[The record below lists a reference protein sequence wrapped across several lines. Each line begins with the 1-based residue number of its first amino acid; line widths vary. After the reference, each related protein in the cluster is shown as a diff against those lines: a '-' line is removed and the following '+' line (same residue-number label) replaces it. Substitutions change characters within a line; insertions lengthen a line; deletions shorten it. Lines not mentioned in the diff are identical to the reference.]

1 MSPETFTPDTLV
13 PKPTLW
19 QRVRSVFRFLR
30 THPKS
35 TIGGLVA
42 LFFVWAIFAV
52 TRPAQP
58 TFVTAAA
65 ERGDLRQTV
74 EAVGTV
80 VSEKDLE
87 LQFPST
93 DVVAQVLVKEGDHVK
108 SGQRLATLRSGT
120 LSASVAAASASVQSA
135 EAALRALEEGS
146 RPEDI
151 AIAEASVANK
161 RASLQ
166 VSQQSLKSAE
176 DNLNIAQSKLLALQS
191 EANIGLS
198 GQVSTAAST
207 ISQQLGV
214 SKTAIQVAQGAF
226 NANDVSDAVVKSS
239 PAGYDTLRANMTST
253 LADLSTAQVS
263 AAPST
268 YKDALTQYQKARSLV
283 ASTASIMNRA
293 YDIMSGLPQ
302 TAYFTNTSQETNKAT
317 LATQRS
323 YVQSALSTLD
333 SSLQSLQDASA
344 TYDTRIATQQ
354 AEIVSLQGTRDRA
367 KADIVTYETSLRI
380 EEAQLALKKAPARQT
395 DIDSARARVRQAQ
408 ADLARAA
415 AQVRDTLLTAPVDG
429 VITKVN
435 VKVGQ
440 IRPTTEPSITM
451 LGISPY
457 RIEMFTSEVDIPKV
471 YLGQSGSI
479 VLDAFRNDPFAL
491 VVGEIDAAA
500 TDKDGVPKYRVK
512 MDFLK
517 PVDTLKVGMTG
528 DAEITTG
535 MRSDVV
541 SVPLR
546 AVIEREDGTHYVR
559 VLNADGVTFEERTVT
574 TGIEG
579 EGGNVEVT
587 GIEEGEM
594 VIVLIKQ

>member
-1 MSPETFTPDTLV
+1 MSPETLASDTLV
-13 PKPTLW
+13 ARPSLW
-19 QRVRSVFRFLR
+19 HRIRTPFRWMR
-30 THPKS
+30 RHPKS
-35 TIGGLVA
+35 TVA
-42 LFFVWAIFAV
+42 GFVTLFFAWAVYGV

-58 TFVTAAA
+58 TYVTAAA
-65 ERGDLRQTV
+65 ERGTLRQTV

-108 SGQRLATLRSGT
+108 AGQKLASLRSGT
-120 LSASVAAASASVQSA
+120 LSASVASASASVQSA

-151 AIAEASVANK
+151 AIAEANVANK

-166 VSQQSLKSAE
+166 VSQQALKSAE
-176 DNLNIAQSKLLALQS
+176 DNLSIAQSKLLTLQT

-198 GQVSTAAST
+198 GEISTAAST
-207 ISQQLGV
+207 IAQQLAI
-214 SKTAIQVAQGAF
+214 SKTAIQAAQGVF

-239 PAGYDTLRANMTST
+239 PAGYDTVQANMST
-253 LADLSTAQVS
+253 TLTDLSVAQMNPAPTA
-263 AAPST
+263 
-268 YKDALTQYQKARSLV
+268 YKDALLQYQKARSLV
-283 ASTASIMNRA
+283 ATTANIMNRA
-293 YDIMSGLPQ
+293 YDILSGLPQ

-317 LATQRS
+317 LATQKS

-333 SSLQSLQDASA
+333 ASMQSLQDASA

-354 AEIVSLQGTRDRA
+354 AEVVSLQGTRDKA
-367 KADIVTYETSLRI
+367 KADIFTYETSLRI

-395 DIDSARARVRQAQ
+395 DIDAARARVRQAQ

-429 VITKVN
+429 IVTKVN

-451 LGISPY
+451 LGVSPY
-457 RIEMFTSEVDIPKV
+457 RIEMFASEVDIPKV
-471 YLGQSGSI
+471 RLGQSGSI
-479 VLDAFRNDPFAL
+479 VLDAFRDTPFEL

-528 DAEITTG
+528 DAEVTTG
-535 MRSDVV
+535 IRQDVV

-546 AVIEREDGTHYVR
+546 AVIERDDGTHYVR
-559 VLNADGVTFEERTVT
+559 VLNADGKTFEEHTVT

-579 EGGNVEVT
+579 EGGSVEVT
-587 GIEEGEM
+587 GVQEGEM